1 MDGFLS
7 DAKKLLAL
15 CFQKRRELE
24 PGEAAHLIGIITS
37 LGRLNAHFAFTEL
50 QAMLPSKDM
59 LDSQKALLCHALGSL
74 AKEHQREVIAY
85 NGTLGPLM
93 LTYME
98 SEHYDLAVSAIR
110 SFPYARPPP

>member
-1 MDGFLS
+1 
-7 DAKKLLAL
+7 
-15 CFQKRRELE
+15 
-24 PGEAAHLIGIITS
+24 
-37 LGRLNAHFAFTEL
+37 
-50 QAMLPSKDM
+50 MLPSKDM